1 MIVMI
6 PYKNILIPIDSLHQ
20 AQVAAEKAL
29 ELSDPGETCIHIVSV
44 IRFQSFFQRIF
55 YTEAFIKKQQYF
67 TKRNAL
73 AEKKI
78 EAIKNKIAEASPQT
92 VVKAC
97 IIVETAISSDQLIR
111 YTLEHDIDLVVN
123 THKSVRTGINWFRK
137 DWSEELARKASVA
150 VLTVTKGCL
159 NHPIKSILLPVK
171 SYVPERKIQVAL
183 AYAKRYNAHIHLVTL
198 LDNNDTNAKIRVDAF
213 YLTYKILS
221 EYGHPPQ
228 YKILQGADSDAA
240 LLRYADQIKADM
252 ILVNPDKKQRIPGIM
267 RQKIT
272 DMLSPISALHILTLK
287 PHLKRTI

>member
-1 MIVMI
+1 MI
-6 PYKNILIPIDSLHQ
+6 PYKKILIPIDSLHQ
-20 AQVAAEKAL
+20 GQVAAEKAL
-29 ELSDPGETCIHIVSV
+29 ELSDPSETCIHLVSV
-44 IRFQSFFQRIF
+44 PRFQSFWQQFF
-55 YTEAFIKKQQYF
+55 YTNAIIKKQRYF
-67 TKRNAL
+67 IKRNVL
-73 AEKKI
+73 TERKI
-78 EAIKNKIAEASPQT
+78 EAIKTKILEACPQT
-92 VVKAC
+92 VVKTG
-97 IIVETAISSDQLIR
+97 IIVETGISDQLIK
-111 YTLEHDIDLVVN
+111 YTLEHNIDLVIN
-123 THKSVRTGINWFRK
+123 THKSANSGFSWFRK

-171 SYVPERKIQVAL
+171 SFVPERKIQVAL

-198 LDNNDTNAKIRVDAF
+198 LDNNDSDAKIRVDAF

-252 ILVNPDKKQRIPGIM
+252 ILVNPNKKLRIPGIM

-272 DMLSPISALHILTLK
+272 DMLNPISALHILTLK
-287 PHLKRTI
+287 PYLKRTI

>member
-1 MIVMI
+1 MI

-29 ELSDPGETCIHIVSV
+29 ELSDPGETCIHLVSV
-44 IRFQSFFQRIF
+44 IRFRSFWQRIF
-55 YTEAFIKKQQYF
+55 YTENFIRKQRYF
-67 TKRNAL
+67 AKRNTL
-73 AEKKI
+73 AERKI
-78 EAIKNKIAEASPQT
+78 EAIKTKIATVSPLSI
-92 VVKAC
+92 VKTSV
-97 IIVETAISSDQLIR
+97 IIETAVSDQLIK
-111 YTLEHDIDLVVN
+111 YTAQHNIDLVIN
-123 THKSVRTGINWFRK
+123 THKSSRSGFHWFKK

-171 SYVPERKIQVAL
+171 SFVPERKIQVAL

-198 LDNNDTNAKIRVDAF
+198 LDNNDSDAKIRVDAF

-267 RQKIT
+267 RQRIT
-272 DMLSPISALHILTLK
+272 DMLNPISALHILTLK
-287 PHLKRTI
+287 PYLKRTI

>member
-1 MIVMI
+1 MI

-29 ELSDPGETCIHIVSV
+29 ELSDPSETCIHLVNV
-44 IRFQSFFQRIF
+44 IRFQSFWQRIF
-55 YTEAFIKKQQYF
+55 YTEAFIKKQRYF

-73 AEKKI
+73 AERKI
-78 EAIKNKIAEASPQT
+78 ETIKAKIAESSPQT
-92 VVKAC
+92 VVKSS
-97 IIVETAISSDQLIR
+97 IIIETTIGDQLIK
-111 YTLEHDIDLVVN
+111 YTLEHQIDLVVN
-123 THKSVRTGINWFRK
+123 THKSARSGLNWFKK

-159 NHPIKSILLPVK
+159 NHPIKSILLSVK

-198 LDNNDTNAKIRVDAF
+198 LDNNDTDAKIRVDAF

-252 ILVNPDKKQRIPGIM
+252 ILVNPNKKQRIPGIM
-267 RQKIT
+267 QQKIT
-272 DMLSPISALHILTLK
+272 DMLNPISALHILTLK
-287 PHLKRTI
+287 PYLKRTI

>member
-1 MIVMI
+1 MI

-29 ELSDPGETCIHIVSV
+29 ELSDPIHTCIHLVSV
-44 IRFQSFFQRIF
+44 IQFQSFWQRFF
-55 YTEAFIKKQQYF
+55 YTNALVQKQRYF
-67 TKRNAL
+67 TKKNTL
-73 AEKKI
+73 AERKI
-78 EAIKNKIAEASPQT
+78 EAIKTKIAAISPQT
-92 VVKAC
+92 IVKTS
-97 IIVETAISSDQLIR
+97 IIIETAMSDQLIK
-111 YTLEHDIDLVVN
+111 YTMQHDIDLVVN
-123 THKSVRTGINWFRK
+123 THKSSGSGWVWFKK

-171 SYVPERKIQVAL
+171 SFVPERKIQVAL
-183 AYAKRYNAHIHLVTL
+183 AYAKKFNAHIHLVTL
-198 LDNNDTNAKIRVDAF
+198 LDNNDSTAKIKVDAF

-252 ILVNPDKKQRIPGIM
+252 ILVNPNKKKRIPGIM
-267 RQKIT
+267 RQKMT
-272 DMLSPISALHILTLK
+272 DMLNPISALHILTLK
-287 PHLKRTI
+287 PYLKRTI

>member
-1 MIVMI
+1 MI

-29 ELSDPGETCIHIVSV
+29 ELSDPSETCIHLVCA
-44 IRFQSFFQRIF
+44 IRFNSFWERFF
-55 YTEAFIKKQQYF
+55 YTKTFVKKQRYF
-67 TKRNAL
+67 TKRNTI
-73 AEKKI
+73 AERNI
-78 EAIKNKIAEASPQT
+78 GAIKNKIAELSPQT
-92 VVKAC
+92 
-97 IIVETAISSDQLIR
+97 IIKTKIIIETAMSDQLIK
-111 YTLEHDIDLVVN
+111 YTIEHNIDLVVN
-123 THKSVRTGINWFRK
+123 THRSSGSKLNWFKK

-171 SYVPERKIQVAL
+171 SFVPERKIQVAL
-183 AYAKRYNAHIHLVTL
+183 AYAKKFNAHIHLVTL
-198 LDNNDTNAKIRVDAF
+198 LDNNDSTAKIKVDAF

-252 ILVNPDKKQRIPGIM
+252 ILVNPNKKQRIPGVM
-267 RQKIT
+267 RQRMT
-272 DMLSPISALHILTLK
+272 DMLNPISALHILTLK
-287 PHLKRTI
+287 PYLKRTI

>member
-1 MIVMI
+1 MI

-29 ELSDPGETCIHIVSV
+29 ELSDPGETCIHLVSV
-44 IRFQSFFQRIF
+44 IQFQSFWQRIL
-55 YTEAFIKKQQYF
+55 YTKALVQRQRYF
-67 TKRNAL
+67 TKRNTL
-73 AEKKI
+73 AERKI
-78 EAIKNKIAEASPQT
+78 EAIKTKIAVISPQT
-92 VVKAC
+92 IIKTC
-97 IIVETAISSDQLIR
+97 IIIETAMSDQLIK
-111 YTLEHDIDLVVN
+111 YTMQHDIDLVVN
-123 THKSVRTGINWFRK
+123 THKSAGSSWSWFKK

-171 SYVPERKIQVAL
+171 SFVPERKIQVAL
-183 AYAKRYNAHIHLVTL
+183 AYAKKFNAHIHLVTL
-198 LDNNDTNAKIRVDAF
+198 LDNNDSTAKIKVDAF

-252 ILVNPDKKQRIPGIM
+252 ILVNPNKKKRIPGIM
-267 RQKIT
+267 RQKMT
-272 DMLSPISALHILTLK
+272 DMLNPISALHILTLK
-287 PHLKRTI
+287 PYLKRTI

>member
-1 MIVMI
+1 MI
-6 PYKNILIPIDSLHQ
+6 PYKNILIPIDSLHH

-29 ELSDPGETCIHIVSV
+29 ELSDPHETCIHLVSV
-44 IRFQSFFQRIF
+44 IRFNSFWQRLL
-55 YTEAFIKKQQYF
+55 YTEAIVKQQRYF
-67 TKRNAL
+67 TKRKAL
-73 AEKKI
+73 ADKKN
-78 EAIKNKIAEASPQT
+78 EAVKTRIAQIAPST
-92 VVKAC
+92 IVKSS
-97 IIVETAISSDQLIR
+97 IVIETAVSDNLIR
-111 YTLEHDIDLVVN
+111 YTMNHEIDLVIN
-123 THKSVRTGINWFRK
+123 TQRKTVSRFNWFKK

-171 SYVPERKIQVAL
+171 SFVPERKIQVAL

-198 LDNNDTNAKIRVDAF
+198 LDNNDSSAKIRVDAF

-221 EYGHPPQ
+221 EYGHAPQ

-252 ILVNPDKKQRIPGIM
+252 ILVNPEKKKRMPGLM
-267 RQKIT
+267 HQKIT
-272 DMLSPISALHILTLK
+272 DMLNPLSALHILTLK